1 MTSFKKYVLSILNFN
16 NIEFLRIYFLN
27 IIISKCMTYI
37 ISYRSRI
44 AKKTCHR
51 KINLACDKN
60 IIEKYCVNSTIPQLL
75 EHMKYIYKS
84 QQIP

>member
-1 MTSFKKYVLSILNFN
+1 
-16 NIEFLRIYFLN
+16 
-27 IIISKCMTYI
+27 MTYI

-44 AKKTCHR
+44 AKKTYHR

-60 IIEKYCVNSTIPQLL
+60 IIETYCVNSTIPQLL

-84 QQIP
+84 QQTPYGNFTYSETNILLGYVYAKV